1 MLFEKIETVMLYTS
15 KASSAPTSNL
25 EQMAPTNSLYI
36 PRVYIPARF
45 WSEKWQELADQA
57 KDKITHQLAYLEIAD
72 VESID
77 IQPHKSGNKPFA
89 MAFVHIKE
97 WHATE
102 AASSTVTRLK
112 EHGSAKIVYDDPHFW
127 MLLPWGSKHSRK
139 NNNKHGKKTDLE
151 DRIKVLETTL
161 DQQMAMLEKMT
172 EMMRVM
178 GGVQGSDQDVNT
190 NGKRPRMKSDE

>member
-1 MLFEKIETVMLYTS
+1 MLFGKIETAMLYTS
-15 KASSAPTSNL
+15 KASPSPTSNIKP
-25 EQMAPTNSLYI
+25 MAPTNSLYI

-45 WSEKWQELADQA
+45 WSEKWQELADQT
-57 KDKITHQLAYLEIAD
+57 KDKIAHQLAYLEIAD

-127 MLLPWGSKHSRK
+127 MLLPWESKHSRK
-139 NNNKHGKKTDLE
+139 SNSKHSKKTDLE
-151 DRIKVLETTL
+151 DRMKALETTL

-178 GGVQGSDQDVNT
+178 GSVQGTEQEVNT
-190 NGKRPRMKSDE
+190 NGKRPRMKSEE